1 MASGF
6 DVRNAPAMR
15 RVYLDH
21 AATTPVREEVARAM
35 LNFLVEDFGNPSS
48 VHSWGRVAH
57 EAMEQSRAN
66 VARLLGCRPTEVIFT
81 SGGTEADNLAIMGV
95 AFARRQTHDHIITS
109 RIEHHA
115 VLHTCEYLE
124 GLGFTVTY
132 LPVDGHGLVDPGDVR
147 RAIGP
152 RTSLVTIMHGNN
164 EVGTLEP
171 IAEIGRITR
180 EAGVYLHTDAVQ
192 TAGKI
197 PVDVQQLGVD
207 LMTISGHKM
216 YGPKGTG
223 ALFVRRGTRLQALQH
238 GGGHERKLRAGT
250 ENVPGIVGLGVAAA
264 LAYDEL
270 EHVQRDLIPLRDRLI
285 EGLLSI
291 PRTRLNGHPTL
302 RLPHNANVSFCD
314 IEGESVLL
322 ALDMVGIAAS
332 TGSACTSS
340 ALAPSHVLVAMGL
353 SHQQAQASVRM
364 TLGRVTTLEDIDYV
378 VAQIGPIVHRLRA
391 MSPLAEGSLAPR
403 GAGEEA
409 DAGIRPVSSPASTPA
424 KKACDGD
431 DSDRGARR

>member
-1 MASGF
+1 MASSTGTSKKS
-6 DVRNAPAMR
+6 PEMR

-35 LNFLVEDFGNPSS
+35 LNFMVEDFGNPSS
-48 VHSWGRVAH
+48 VHSWGRIAH

-66 VARLLGCRPTEVIFT
+66 VARLLGCRPTEVVFT

-95 AFARRQTHDHIITS
+95 AFARRQSHDHIITS
-109 RIEHHA
+109 QIEHHA

-124 GLGFTVTY
+124 HHGFTVTY
-132 LPVDGHGLVDPGDVR
+132 LPVDGHGLVDPDDVR
-147 RAIGP
+147 KAITP

-164 EVGTLEP
+164 EVGTVEP
-171 IAEIGRITR
+171 IAEIGMVTR

-197 PVDVQQLGVD
+197 SIDVQQLNVD
-207 LMTISGHKM
+207 LMSISGHKM

-223 ALFVRRGTRLQALQH
+223 ALYVRRGTKLQALQH
-238 GGGHERKLRAGT
+238 GGGHERKMRAGT
-250 ENVPGIVGLGVAAA
+250 ENVPGIVGLGVASA

-270 EHVQRDLIPLRDRLI
+270 DRFQPEMIVLRDRLI
-285 EGLLSI
+285 EGLLSV
-291 PRTRLNGHPTL
+291 PHTRLNGHPTM
-302 RLPHNANVSFCD
+302 RLPHNANVSFGD

-340 ALAPSHVLVAMGL
+340 ALTPSHVLVAMGL
-353 SHQQAQASVRM
+353 SHQEAQASLRM
-364 TLGRVTTLEDIDYV
+364 TLGRVTTSEDTEYV
-378 VAQIGPIVHRLRA
+378 ISQIGPIVRRLRE

-403 GAGEEA
+403 ETSD
-409 DAGIRPVSSPASTPA
+409 DAGAARTHPAGSMDNA
-424 KKACDGD
+424 KCDCNKE
-431 DSDRGARR
+431 ARQ